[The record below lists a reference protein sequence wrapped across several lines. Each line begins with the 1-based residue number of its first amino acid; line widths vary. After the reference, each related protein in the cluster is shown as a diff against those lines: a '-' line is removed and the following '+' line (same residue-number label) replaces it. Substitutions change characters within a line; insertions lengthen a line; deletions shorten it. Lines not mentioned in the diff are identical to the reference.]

1 MTSLS
6 SILSMS
12 GDPIRKPS
20 FKSDISDIS
29 DDIKLTA
36 TNTLKLSRYIMLALA
51 SSDDF
56 LSCTYHRHLLV

>member
-20 FKSDISDIS
+20 FKSDIS